1 MTCKHVS
8 FASKIPKSVQQFKCL
23 MFRAMREVEIEEISD
38 FLAKEEAPLLF
49 LYSSSDT
56 LIKPAAVE
64 EYIKTCTRNKLSFQY
79 VPVVSSSLM
88 LFMFHLVRYFTPVG
102 PVGLWSNQWLVFRFN
117 IYDSIWNPIVTIVY
131 EAKGKRAAN
140 ASRDHSTC
148 VTSRSISNL
157 GRKDTQALHRWGDD
171 WMKRH

>member
-1 MTCKHVS
+1 MACKHVS

-23 MFRAMREVEIEEISD
+23 MLRAMTEVEIEEISD

-79 VPVVSSSLM
+79 VPAVSSSLLQYVYVPSCP
-88 LFMFHLVRYFTPVG
+88 LFYTCWAMIQAMTCF
-102 PVGLWSNQWLVFRFN
+102 SIQ
-117 IYDSIWNPIVTIVY
+117 YDSIWNPLVC

-157 GRKDTQALHRWGDD
+157 GRKDTQALHRW
-171 WMKRH
+171 R

>member
-23 MFRAMREVEIEEISD
+23 MFRPMTEVEIEEISD

-79 VPVVSSSLM
+79 APAVSSSLM
-88 LFMFHLVRYFTPVG
+88 QYVYVPSCPLFYTCWAMIQPMTCF
-102 PVGLWSNQWLVFRFN
+102 SIQ
-117 IYDSIWNPIVTIVY
+117 YDSIWNPIVTIVY

-140 ASRDHSTC
+140 ALRDHSTC

-157 GRKDTQALHRWGDD
+157 GRKDTQALHRWRWLDE
-171 WMKRH
+171 KA

>member
-8 FASKIPKSVQQFKCL
+8 FASKIPTIACNSLSVSCFVCDGQRWRLRKSP
-23 MFRAMREVEIEEISD
+23 D

-79 VPVVSSSLM
+79 APAVSSSLM
-88 LFMFHLVRYFTPVG
+88 QYVYVPSCPLFYICWAMIQPMTCFL
-102 PVGLWSNQWLVFRFN
+102 
-117 IYDSIWNPIVTIVY
+117 DSILFNLDSPSLWGEGQASSKRFAGSQHVRHFQKHFESGTQRHPSFAQMEMIGW
-131 EAKGKRAAN
+131 KGIK
-140 ASRDHSTC
+140 
-148 VTSRSISNL
+148 I
-157 GRKDTQALHRWGDD
+157 
-171 WMKRH
+171 